1 MKKLI
6 FLTIFILFL
15 FSCKVNNTIVD
26 KRTKKV
32 ELIGNCNRKAFEKE
46 EFKKWFIS
54 EYNSYNPDVELINK
68 LKNNSNLKNVKVLVV
83 FGTWCHDSRRELPRF
98 YKIVDKINF
107 SESKIKLIGIDTE
120 KSSQNKLLSNI
131 EFKRIPTFIFYKRGK
146 EIGRIVES
154 TKKSLEADILKIL
167 NKN

>member
-26 KRTKKV
+26 ERTKKV
-32 ELIGNCNRKAFEKE
+32 ELIGNCNRNAFEKE
-46 EFKKWFIS
+46 EFKKWFTS
-54 EYNSYNPDVELINK
+54 EYNSYEPDEKLIVK
-68 LKNNSNLKNVKVLVV
+68 LKNNSNIENLKVV
-83 FGTWCHDSRRELPRF
+83 VIFGTWCHDSRRELPRF

-131 EFKRIPTFIFYKRGK
+131 EFKKIPTFIFYKKGK
-146 EIGRIVES
+146 EIGRIIES
-154 TKKSLEADILKIL
+154 TKISLEADILKIL